1 MLWISLKVRREWN
14 PLGLNIS
21 MRILLTVL
29 LAIHVL
35 RTRRICLKTK
45 PCSSRRKISFLSRPC
60 EHCYFKKKLQFK
72 CCHLNISLTGGILSK
87 IDVHNPV
94 FDYIPPDLVNLCI
107 SNMWVCFLGVA
118 SSHHTSKN
126 FNVSGTGPLFT
137 LFPSGG
143 PAYGLTTHYALA
155 PLISPHPFFASFSQ
169 ISKSALPLAAQ

>member
-1 MLWISLKVRREWN
+1 MLWISLKVRHEWN

-21 MRILLTVL
+21 MHILLTVL
-29 LAIHVL
+29 LAIHLL
-35 RTRRICLKTK
+35 RKRRICFKTK

-72 CCHLNISLTGGILSK
+72 CCHLSISLTGGILSK

-107 SNMWVCFLGVA
+107 SNMWVLFSRCRFFP
-118 SSHHTSKN
+118 HTGRN
-126 FNVSGTGPLFT
+126 NVSGAGPLFAV
-137 LFPSGG
+137 FPSGG
-143 PAYGLTTHYALA
+143 PAYGLTTHYPLA
-155 PLISPHPFFASFSQ
+155 PPISPHPFFASFSQ

>member
-107 SNMWVCFLGVA
+107 SNMWVCFPGVA
-118 SSHHTSKN
+118 SSHHT
-126 FNVSGTGPLFT
+126 P
-137 LFPSGG
+137 
-143 PAYGLTTHYALA
+143 
-155 PLISPHPFFASFSQ
+155 PFFASFSQ
-169 ISKSALPLAAQ
+169 LSQLNLRKAKAIWEVTVLGSLTVNS